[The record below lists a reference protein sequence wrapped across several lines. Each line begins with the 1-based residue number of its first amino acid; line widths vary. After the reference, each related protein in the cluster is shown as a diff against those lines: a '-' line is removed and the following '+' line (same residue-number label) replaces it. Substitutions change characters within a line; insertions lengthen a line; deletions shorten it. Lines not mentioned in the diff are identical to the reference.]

1 IISLEF
7 AEGSIASIQYYTN
20 GHRSFPKERVEVFAS
35 GRILQ
40 LENFRT
46 LRGFGC
52 SRLKN
57 HRTWRQDKGHDD
69 CVNAFLHAVVSG
81 GPSPIPAEEIFE
93 VSRFAT
99 DVAEAVTRTESRCLN
114 DHKLNMTVPVDT
126 LNAEPERSI
135 VEEREFIPVANGE
148 IKETG
153 RPDRLGLRR
162 LITYVRTVNDL
173 GFAN

>member
-1 IISLEF
+1 GEACHFIDLARFLVGVPIVAARVNGMRPSGTGISDTAIISLEF

-57 HRTWRQDKGHDD
+57 HRTWRQDKGHDA

-93 VSRFAT
+93 VSRFAI
-99 DVAEAVTRTESRCLN
+99 DVAEALTRT
-114 DHKLNMTVPVDT
+114 
-126 LNAEPERSI
+126 
-135 VEEREFIPVANGE
+135 
-148 IKETG
+148 
-153 RPDRLGLRR
+153 
-162 LITYVRTVNDL
+162 
-173 GFAN
+173 